1 MTVDKDKEKTV
12 VMVALSSLEKMLK
25 DMKHD
30 VLQHY
35 VENYEQICNAIK
47 NVLMFKVWW

>member
-30 VLQHY
+30 VLQHD
-35 VENYEQICNAIK
+35 VENYEQICSAIK